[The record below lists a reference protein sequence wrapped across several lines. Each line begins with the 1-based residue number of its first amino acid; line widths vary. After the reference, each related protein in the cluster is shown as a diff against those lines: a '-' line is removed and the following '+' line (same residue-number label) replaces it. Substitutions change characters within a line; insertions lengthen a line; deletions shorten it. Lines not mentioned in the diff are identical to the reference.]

1 MRIYNNCT
9 EINNQRQALHMKKQ
23 RLGKDALMMVFLPV
37 YVIMFIVAEK
47 LITADYWVSWCI
59 LDDYIPFV
67 KEFVFIYVLWY
78 PLMIGMALWLL
89 WKDRRAFRRYGWAT
103 ITGLTASVIIFFIIP
118 SGQELR
124 PDVLGTDFASN
135 LLRGIYSADTNTNV
149 LPSMHVVGTLS
160 AICAAFDTTSFKKK
174 WIKWLILLMGVGI
187 NASTVLI
194 KQHSILDIF
203 AGIALFAVI
212 FLFVYIIP
220 NKKNKKAGVI

>member
-1 MRIYNNCT
+1 MEIYNNCA
-9 EINNQRQALHMKKQ
+9 EINNQRQALLMKKQ
-23 RLGKDALMMVFLPV
+23 RLGKDALMMVFLPI

-78 PLMIGMALWLL
+78 PLMIGFALWLL

-103 ITGLTASVIIFFIIP
+103 IIGLTSCVVIFFILP
-118 SGQELR
+118 SGQDLR
-124 PDVLGTDFASN
+124 PELTGTDIASN
-135 LLRGIYSADTNTNV
+135 VLRGIYSADTNTNV
-149 LPSMHVVGTLS
+149 LPSMHVVGSL
-160 AICAAFDTTSFKKK
+160 AAMCAAFDTDSIKKK
-174 WIKWLILLMGVGI
+174 WLRWGICILSILI

-203 AGIALFAVI
+203 AGIALFAII
-212 FLFVYIIP
+212 FPFVYIIP
-220 NKKNKKAGVI
+220 EKRRKKKASQ